1 MRYDNNDNNNNN
13 NNNDKE
19 VQIIYTNKSQF
30 RKSKSSLEVTT

>member
-13 NNNDKE
+13 NTNNKE

-30 RKSKSSLEVTT
+30 RKLKSSLEVTT

>member
-1 MRYDNNDNNNNN
+1 MRYDNNDNN

-30 RKSKSSLEVTT
+30 RKSESALEVTT

>member
-13 NNNDKE
+13 NNNKE

-30 RKSKSSLEVTT
+30 RKLKSSLEVTT

>member
-13 NNNDKE
+13 NNKE

-30 RKSKSSLEVTT
+30 RKLKSSLEVTT